1 MNNISDN
8 ISFYTFKVEP
18 ANNSPGYEASNNNV
32 ESEMSQSQDENCYN
46 FYQKYEKPINSK
58 TINNKDIL
66 FEKNSLL
73 NVKEKDLK
81 KYLIESK
88 KVKNKCGRKRNR
100 KNDDDNNNQENE
112 HDKYSD
118 DNVRRKIKRILLTYL
133 LKYINNQIK
142 IKYKDKIGKGILKKE
157 LKIINQSL
165 IVNSNV
171 NYNKEL
177 LNKTLGE
184 IFSNDLTK
192 RYTTIPIDSN
202 RKLIKDLMNDIDE
215 EKRIYFQKL
224 FNLTFIESLKHFRG
238 EKNKLLEGLESFDET
253 TEIKY
258 KFKRDY
264 KDWKDYILHL
274 KHYLDNYEKIISK
287 KTSRMKNKQ
296 KEQKQEE
303 LTKDN

>member
-8 ISFYTFKVEP
+8 ISFYTFKVEST
-18 ANNSPGYEASNNNV
+18 NNCPGFDAINNNI
-32 ESEMSQSQDENCYN
+32 ESEMSHSQEENFYD
-46 FYQKYEKPINSK
+46 FYQKYEKPINSNN
-58 TINNKDIL
+58 INNKGIL
-66 FEKNSLL
+66 FEKNSLI

-100 KNDDDNNNQENE
+100 ESDNNNNQGNE

-142 IKYKDKIGKGILKKE
+142 IKYKGKIGKGIIKKE

-171 NYNKEL
+171 DYNKEL

-184 IFSNDLTK
+184 IFSHNLTK
-192 RYTTIPIDSN
+192 RYTTIPIDNN

-215 EKRIYFQKL
+215 EKRMYFQKL

-238 EKNKLLEGLESFDET
+238 EKNKILEGFESFDET
-253 TEIKY
+253 TEIKN

-264 KDWKDYILHL
+264 NDWKDYILHL

-296 KEQKQEE
+296 KDQKQEE

>member
-8 ISFYTFKVEP
+8 ISFYTFKGESTNNCP
-18 ANNSPGYEASNNNV
+18 GFEAANNNI
-32 ESEMSQSQDENCYN
+32 ESEMSHSQEEN
-46 FYQKYEKPINSK
+46 FYDFYKKYEKTINSNI
-58 TINNKDIL
+58 INNKEIL
-66 FEKNSLL
+66 IEKNSLL

-88 KVKNKCGRKRNR
+88 KVKNKCGRKRGR
-100 KNDDDNNNQENE
+100 KNDENNNNQENE

-142 IKYKDKIGKGILKKE
+142 VKYKGKIGKGILKKE

-171 NYNKEL
+171 DYNKEL

-192 RYTTIPIDSN
+192 RYTTFPIDN
-202 RKLIKDLMNDIDE
+202 NKQLIKELMNDIDE
-215 EKRIYFQKL
+215 ERRIYFQKL

-238 EKNKLLEGLESFDET
+238 EKNKILEGFESFDET

-258 KFKRDY
+258 KFKRNY

-287 KTSRMKNKQ
+287 KTSRIRNKQ
-296 KEQKQEE
+296 KGQKQEE
-303 LTKDN
+303 ITKDN

>member
-8 ISFYTFKVEP
+8 ISFYTFKVEST
-18 ANNSPGYEASNNNV
+18 NNCPGFEATNNNI
-32 ESEMSQSQDENCYN
+32 ESEMSHSQEEN
-46 FYQKYEKPINSK
+46 FYDFYKKYEKTINSNI
-58 TINNKDIL
+58 INNKEIL
-66 FEKNSLL
+66 IEKNSLL

-88 KVKNKCGRKRNR
+88 KVKNKCGRKRGR
-100 KNDDDNNNQENE
+100 KNDENNNNQENG
-112 HDKYSD
+112 HDKYFD

-142 IKYKDKIGKGILKKE
+142 VKYKGKIGKGILKKE

-171 NYNKEL
+171 DYNKEL

-192 RYTTIPIDSN
+192 RYTTIPIDN
-202 RKLIKDLMNDIDE
+202 NKQLIKELMNDIDE
-215 EKRIYFQKL
+215 ERRIYFQKL

-238 EKNKLLEGLESFDET
+238 EKNKILEGFESFDET

-258 KFKRDY
+258 KFKRNY

-287 KTSRMKNKQ
+287 KISRKRNKQ
-296 KEQKQEE
+296 KGQKQEE
-303 LTKDN
+303 ITKDN

>member
-8 ISFYTFKVEP
+8 ISFYTFKVEH

-32 ESEMSQSQDENCYN
+32 ESEMSQSQDENYYD